1 MSTGWPVTLRHGHV
15 GVRPL
20 RRRDAS
26 TWQRLRRDNA
36 AWLGPWEATLPPEA
50 GRPSMSYRGMIATMR
65 RRAHAGHS
73 MPFALTWDDEM
84 VGQLTVNG
92 ISWGSARWASLGY
105 WVAQSHASRGITT
118 TAVALVCDHLFTVV
132 RLHRIEIAIR
142 PENTASL
149 RVVEKL
155 GFTEIGTAPGFLHIA
170 GDWRDHRV
178 FQVLAGQVGDG
189 LVTRLST
196 SAAE

>member
-1 MSTGWPVTLRHGHV
+1 VTLRHGQV

-20 RRRDAS
+20 RRRDAQ
-26 TWQRLRRDNA
+26 TWQRLRRDNT
-36 AWLGPWEATLPPEA
+36 AWLGPWEATLPAEA
-50 GRPSMSYRGMIATMR
+50 GRPSMSYRAMIGTMR
-65 RRAHAGHS
+65 RRARSGQS

-105 WVAQSHASRGITT
+105 WVAQSHAGRGITT
-118 TAVALVCDHLFTVV
+118 TGVALVCDHLFT
-132 RLHRIEIAIR
+132 RLQLHRVEIAIR
-142 PENTASL
+142 PENAASL

-155 GFTEIGTAPGFLHIA
+155 GFTEIGTAPRFLHIA

-178 FQVLAGQVGDG
+178 FQLLAEDAHDGVLSRLQVG
-189 LVTRLST
+189 
-196 SAAE
+196 

>member
-1 MSTGWPVTLRHGHV
+1 MTTGWPVTLHLGHV

-20 RRRDAS
+20 RRRDAP

-50 GRPSMSYRGMIATMR
+50 GRPLMSYRAMIGAMR
-65 RRAHAGHS
+65 RRARAGHS
-73 MPFALTWDDEM
+73 MPFALTWDGEM

-105 WVAQSHASRGITT
+105 WVAQSHAGRGITT

-132 RLHRIEIAIR
+132 RLHRIEIAVR

-178 FQVLAGQVGDG
+178 FQVLAGQVGEG
-189 LVTRLST
+189 LVSRLSST
-196 SAAE
+196 AAD